1 MSITGFYISFQAFT
15 LDAIGHTVPMM
26 PVESDMSRL
35 NSLGELLLQHGVR
48 LTLYSSAVFMLPAR
62 TQVMVQA
69 RASFDVNNR
78 IPYFIPS
85 FYT

>member
-1 MSITGFYISFQAFT
+1 
-15 LDAIGHTVPMM
+15 VPMM

-62 TQVMVQA
+62 IQVMLQA

-78 IPYFIPS
+78 ILYFIPS